1 MVHILL
7 AAAGISVFFS
17 MIDAHA
23 EAHPFVE
30 PMVIM
35 SILLLNA
42 CIGVWQVYPDQAKV
56 LRSGQI
62 QLVNARDLVP
72 GDIVEIAVGDKV
84 PADVRLLEVQ
94 STALKVEQAALTG
107 EAASVNK
114 NALFMSENKDE
125 VLAQKENI
133 MFAATD
139 VVYGKCKG
147 IVVKTG
153 SATEIG
159 KIAKAL
165 TETDDQDSPLKQK
178 LDQFGELLTDAIKW
192 ICLACWLVNVP
203 KCGAKGL
210 ALTGATEVTWNVWLK
225 GAMHFFKIA
234 VTLAV
239 AAIPEGLPA
248 VVTTCLALGTRRMA
262 AKNAL
267 VRHLPAVETL
277 GCTSVSILNN
287 ALYSE
292 FCIVIVLK
300 QWLLRNFVR

>member
-1 MVHILL
+1 M
-7 AAAGISVFFS
+7 AGVCVCVCVCMCVCVCVCVCVYACVCVCVCVCSVY
-17 MIDAHA
+17 IKR
-23 EAHPFVE
+23 
-30 PMVIM
+30 
-35 SILLLNA
+35 ILLLNA
-42 CIGVWQVYPDQAKV
+42 CMGVWQESNAESAIDALASYNPDQAKV

-114 NALFMSENKDE
+114 NALFVSENKDE

-178 LDQFGELLTDAIKW
+178 LDQFGELLTDVIKW

-277 GCTSVSILNN
+277 GCTSVSTLKS
-287 ALYSE
+287 AL
-292 FCIVIVLK
+292 
-300 QWLLRNFVR
+300 